1 MVQAHRPN
9 HGIVAATL
17 MSTPGYARRRMAT
30 DLLIITDVDLA
41 RLRRLPLDEGLQREL
56 ERAIVVSSEAVP
68 RDVVTMNSR
77 VLYVDETTG
86 ERRWVTIVYPETA
99 DAGDGR
105 VSVLAP
111 VGAALLGL
119 SVGQA
124 IEWEFPDG
132 GTRRLRVE
140 DVTYEP
146 GSCERR
152 EASSV
157 SPGSR

>member
-1 MVQAHRPN
+1 M
-9 HGIVAATL
+9 
-17 MSTPGYARRRMAT
+17 
-30 DLLIITDVDLA
+30 DLLIITDTDL
-41 RLRRLPLDEGLQREL
+41 RLLRMLKPHDELEQEL

-86 ERRWVTIVYPETA
+86 ERRLVQIAYPEEA
-99 DAGDGR
+99 DAGAGK

-124 IEWEFPDG
+124 IEWDFPDG
-132 GTRRLRVE
+132 SRRRLRVE
-140 DVTYEP
+140 DVSY
-146 GSCERR
+146 
-152 EASSV
+152 
-157 SPGSR
+157 

>member
-1 MVQAHRPN
+1 
-9 HGIVAATL
+9 
-17 MSTPGYARRRMAT
+17 MAM
-30 DLLIITDVDLA
+30 DLLIITEPDF
-41 RLRRLPLDEGLQREL
+41 RLLRTLKSHDELQREL

-86 ERRWVTIVYPETA
+86 ERRLVQLVYPEEA
-99 DAGDGR
+99 DAGSSK

-124 IEWEFPDG
+124 IEWDFPAG
-132 GTRRLRVE
+132 SRRRLRVE
-140 DVTYEP
+140 DVSYQPESA
-146 GSCERR
+146 GRR
-152 EASSV
+152 AGLA
-157 SPGSR
+157 P